1 MYDGEESLHAA
12 CRQSGRKG
20 GAPMEVAKIGGP
32 TGIEGSLGCLLSSHP
47 HVETAGSMFRLS
59 WGSVERKIFFTNG
72 TVTRCQRRRR

>member
-47 HVETAGSMFRLS
+47 HVETAARWLHVFAYLGEPR
-59 WGSVERKIFFTNG
+59 GDSVVALAI
-72 TVTRCQRRRR
+72 C

>member
-59 WGSVERKIFFTNG
+59 WG
-72 TVTRCQRRRR
+72 TRGDSIVALAIC